1 MMFKNSLVS
10 VEYIKF
16 AEGGTEVC
24 VAEFDLYHNFTDEMM
39 QHLIDEFLQAQ
50 PPSVRAD
57 LFCMF
62 VAIYADIH
70 ELELPCFTKELFQKH
85 YDDSR
90 I

>member
-1 MMFKNSLVS
+1 MMLKNSLVT

-16 AEGGTEVC
+16 AESGTEMC
-24 VAEFDLYHNFTDEMM
+24 LTEFDLYHNLTDDMINF
-39 QHLIDEFLQAQ
+39 LIDEFLQAQ
-50 PPSVRAD
+50 PPTVRED

-70 ELELPCFTKELFQKH
+70 ELELQCYTKQIFEQH
-85 YDDSR
+85 YDNSR